1 MHEYDDGMNKS
12 IDLGGVSY
20 GFVFFWVVDEMTII
34 YDGSTSTELVRRATY
49 KSRWPRLFH
58 GDGGYVCLMFI
69 SRVRESNRAVFGL
82 VD

>member
-1 MHEYDDGMNKS
+1 MAISFRDERIIGLVLFMHEYDDGMNKS

-49 KSRWPRLFH
+49 KSR
-58 GDGGYVCLMFI
+58 
-69 SRVRESNRAVFGL
+69 
-82 VD
+82 